1 MRTNTN
7 YRTLLQQK
15 DLAEYHDWPLTEAGF
30 VIGEFLE
37 EHMIN

>member
-15 DLAEYHDWPLTEAGF
+15 DITEYHDWPLTKAGF